1 MLEQLC
7 VGYAS
12 EGSPKNSPQTK
23 IKPTAPAIAI
33 ESFDCNARYK
43 NRFEKAVATSNPK
56 AISVV
61 PFKKSKMQS
70 RRLNKDLSWFLKKNR
85 FNGLIDIQR
94 APTANERRST
104 TLPSNNLKPS
114 HNEGRWQRANWS
126 AYDLCMFLKNE
137 ISTNDICD
145 WYPNNRAAHN
155 QADFF

>member
-1 MLEQLC
+1 MIEQWLA
-7 VGYAS
+7 GYS
-12 EGSPKNSPQTK
+12 SGNSPKNSPQTK

-33 ESFDCNARYK
+33 ESFDCKARYK
-43 NRFEKAVATSNPK
+43 NRFENAVATSNPK

-70 RRLNKDLSWFLKKNR
+70 LRLNKDLSWFLKKNR
-85 FNGLIDIQR
+85 LNGLINIQR
-94 APTANERRST
+94 APAANERRST

-137 ISTNDICD
+137 ISTNNICD